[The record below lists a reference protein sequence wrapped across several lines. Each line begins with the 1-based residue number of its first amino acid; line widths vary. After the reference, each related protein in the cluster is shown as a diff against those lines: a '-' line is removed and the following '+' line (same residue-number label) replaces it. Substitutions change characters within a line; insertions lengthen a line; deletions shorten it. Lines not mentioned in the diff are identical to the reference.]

1 MRGVVSRRQPPVIEF
16 GIETLIGTEYI
27 YVNVGNC
34 SQTKEKRS
42 QGRGRMNSKEREMP
56 NLQMKEKLSHSPSTH
71 DLSIQKIVLW
81 NMQMK
86 FPTF

>member
-1 MRGVVSRRQPPVIEF
+1 MSMLAIVIKQKKKV
-16 GIETLIGTEYI
+16 TRKL
-27 YVNVGNC
+27 
-34 SQTKEKRS
+34 TK
-42 QGRGRMNSKEREMP
+42 GGRMNSKEGEMS
-56 NLQMKEKLSHSPSTH
+56 NLQMKEKLSHSPGTH

>member
-1 MRGVVSRRQPPVIEF
+1 MLMLAIVIKLKKK
-16 GIETLIGTEYI
+16 GH
-27 YVNVGNC
+27 
-34 SQTKEKRS
+34 KE
-42 QGRGRMNSKEREMP
+42 GGRMNSEEREMP
-56 NLQMKEKLSHSPSTH
+56 NVQTKEKLSHSPSTH

>member
-1 MRGVVSRRQPPVIEF
+1 MVMPRERTPVLSKREEEERR
-16 GIETLIGTEYI
+16 YI

-71 DLSIQKIVLW
+71 DLSKSNAFRTPNRTRKQ
-81 NMQMK
+81 
-86 FPTF
+86 

>member
-1 MRGVVSRRQPPVIEF
+1 
-16 GIETLIGTEYI
+16 
-27 YVNVGNC
+27 
-34 SQTKEKRS
+34 
-42 QGRGRMNSKEREMP
+42 MNSEEGEMS
-56 NLQMKEKLSHSPSTH
+56 NLQMKEKLSHFPGTH